1 MTSSDDDSRGGS
13 SGEVTTLLRAWRG
26 GDNAALDELLPL
38 VYDELRRIA
47 ALRLRHERGPVM
59 LQPTVLV
66 HEAFL
71 RLVRQTVDWQGR
83 AHFYAVA
90 ARLMRNVAVDHW
102 RASVAQK
109 RGAGGPQATL
119 VDVSATAS
127 ESGESVEQRSVD
139 LIALDDALTRLEA
152 MSPVQART
160 VELRFFGGLELDE
173 IAAVLGRSRATVVRD
188 LRAAKAWLFR
198 ELAPGGPAA

>member
-1 MTSSDDDSRGGS
+1 MNDPDVPGRGS

-26 GDNAALDELLPL
+26 GDTAALDELLPL
-38 VYDELRRIA
+38 VYDELRRLA
-47 ALRLRHERGPVM
+47 AMRLRHERGPVT

-71 RLVRQTVDWQGR
+71 RLVHQSVDWQGR

-109 RGAGGPQATL
+109 RGAGAQPTTMDIEAAAEPG
-119 VDVSATAS
+119 
-127 ESGESVEQRSVD
+127 SGGEVEQRNVD
-139 LIALDDALTRLEA
+139 LLALDAALTRLEA
-152 MSPVQART
+152 MSPIQART

-173 IAAVLGRSRATVVRD
+173 IAEVLGRSRATVVRD

-198 ELAPGGPAA
+198 ELAPGSAG